1 MRDILGLRKARSEAI
16 EKMDAILAAA
26 GENDLTEAEQKSFDD
41 ARAEV
46 EALDGRIKR
55 LEEVEA
61 LKAKHVVPAAD
72 PVKDSEVK
80 HYAAPKAVKEKGT
93 DFARIVRCL
102 AAAKGNVRDAAYVAE
117 QTFGPEGTDIAKA
130 LGAATGSAGGFLVPE
145 SYSSEIIE
153 LLRNRAIVR
162 QAGAMVMPLV
172 NGNLS
177 VPKLT
182 AGSTASY
189 IGENTNIS
197 ATQPT
202 MGQIRMTARTLAALV
217 PVSNQLIRYS
227 SPQADSVVR
236 DDLVAGMA
244 VTEDAAFLRDQ
255 GIGAA
260 PKGIRYW
267 ANSGNVFASAGT
279 SAANIETD
287 FKGAINKL
295 ESNNVRMI
303 RPVWFL
309 SPRTKNALWVLRD
322 TNGNLVFPE
331 IRDGNLWGYPVF
343 VSNNIPT
350 NLSGTNSEIY
360 LVDMADAVI
369 AEDQSIIIDVSDT
382 AAYHDGSNVIAA
394 FSQDQT
400 VVRAIMRHDFA
411 MRHDFSAAVVTG
423 VAY

>member
-1 MRDILGLRKARSEAI
+1 MSDILVLRKKRGEVVDRM
-16 EKMDAILAAA
+16 EGILAVA
-26 GENDLTEAEQKSFDD
+26 GDVDLSADEQKSFDD
-41 ARAEV
+41 AKAEV
-46 EALDGRIKR
+46 EALDARIKR
-55 LEEVEA
+55 SEEFEA
-61 LKAKHVVPAAD
+61 MKAKNLVPAIEEKAT
-72 PVKDSEVK
+72 VVIHAEAK
-80 HYAAPKAVKEKGT
+80 APKAKGT

-102 AAAKGNVRDAAYVAE
+102 AASKGNVRDAAYVAE
-117 QTFGPEGTDIAKA
+117 QTFGTDGADIAKA

-153 LLRNRAIVR
+153 LLRNQAIVR
-162 QAGAMVMPLV
+162 RAGAMTMPLV

-197 ATQPT
+197 SSQPT

-217 PVSNQLIRYS
+217 PISNQLIRFS

-236 DDLVAGMA
+236 DDLVSGLA

-255 GIGAA
+255 GLSAA

-279 SAANIETD
+279 TAANIETD

-303 RPVWFL
+303 RPVWFM

-322 TNGNLVFPE
+322 VSGALIFPE
-331 IRDGNLWGYPVF
+331 LRDGNLWGYPVL

-350 NLSGTNSEIY
+350 NLGSGSDSEIY
-360 LVDMADAVI
+360 FVDMADAVI
-369 AEDQSIIIDVSDT
+369 AEDQSIVIDVSDT

-400 VVRAIMRHDFA
+400 VIRAIMRHDFA
-411 MRHDFSAAVVTG
+411 MRHDYSAAIVTG
-423 VAY
+423 VGY

>member
-1 MRDILGLRKARSEAI
+1 MRDILGLRKARGELVD
-16 EKMDAILAAA
+16 KMEGILAAA
-26 GENDLTEAEQKSFDD
+26 GDVDLSPDEQKAFDD
-41 ARAEV
+41 AKGEIDV
-46 EALDGRIKR
+46 LDGRIKR
-55 LEEVEA
+55 LEDFEA
-61 LKAKHVVPAAD
+61 MKVKNLVPAIEEKSTVVVHA
-72 PVKDSEVK
+72 EVK
-80 HYAAPKAVKEKGT
+80 APKAKGT

-102 AAAKGNVRDAAYVAE
+102 AASKGNVRDAAHIAE
-117 QTFGPEGTDIAKA
+117 TMFGSDDAGIAKA
-130 LGAATGSAGGFLVPE
+130 MGAATGSAGGFLVPE

-153 LLRNRAIVR
+153 LLRNQAIVR
-162 QAGAMVMPLV
+162 RAGAMTMPLI

-189 IGENTNIS
+189 IGENSNIS
-197 ATQPT
+197 SSQPS

-217 PVSNQLIRYS
+217 PISNQLIRFS

-236 DDLVAGMA
+236 DDLVSGLA

-255 GIGAA
+255 GLGAA

-267 ANSGNVFASAGT
+267 ANSANVFATAGT
-279 SAANIETD
+279 SAANVETD
-287 FKGAINKL
+287 LKGAINKL

-322 TNGNLVFPE
+322 ANGNLVFPE

-343 VSNNIPT
+343 VSNNVPT
-350 NLSGTNSEIY
+350 NLGGGAESEIY

-369 AEDQSIIIDVSDT
+369 AEDQSIVIDVSDT

-411 MRHDFSAAVVTG
+411 MRHDYSAAVVTG

>member
-1 MRDILGLRKARSEAI
+1 MRDILGLRRARGELVDKMEALI
-16 EKMDAILAAA
+16 AAA
-26 GENDLTEAEQKSFDD
+26 GDADLSVEDKAAFD
-41 ARAEV
+41 AAKAEV
-46 EALDGRIKR
+46 EALDLRIKR
-55 LEEVEA
+55 VEELEA
-61 LKAKHVVPAAD
+61 MKAKNLTPAIEEKTIVVHAEA
-72 PVKDSEVK
+72 K
-80 HYAAPKAVKEKGT
+80 APKAKGT

-102 AAAKGNVRDAAYVAE
+102 AMAKGNTREAAHIAE
-117 QTFGPEGTDIAKA
+117 TMFGTDDSGIAKA
-130 LGAATGSAGGFLVPE
+130 MGAATGSAGGFIVPE
-145 SYSSEIIE
+145 SYSSEMIE

-162 QAGAMVMPLV
+162 QAGAVSMPLI

-182 AGSTASY
+182 AGTTASY
-189 IGENTNIS
+189 IGENQNMT
-197 ATQPT
+197 TGQPT
-202 MGQIRMTARTLAALV
+202 LGQIRMTARTLAALV
-217 PVSNQLIRYS
+217 PISNQLIRYS
-227 SPQADSVVR
+227 SPQADGVVR
-236 DDLVAGMA
+236 DDLVSGMA

-255 GIGAA
+255 GLGAA
-260 PKGIRYW
+260 PKGLRYW
-267 ANSGNVFASAGT
+267 ANTNNVFATAGT

-331 IRDGNLWGYPVF
+331 IRDGNLWGYPVY

-350 NLSGTNSEIY
+350 NLGGGTESEIY

-369 AEDQSIIIDVSDT
+369 AEDQSIVIDVSDT
-382 AAYHDGSNVIAA
+382 AAYYDGSAVVAA

-411 MRHDFSAAVVTG
+411 LRHDYSCAVVTG

>member
-1 MRDILGLRKARSEAI
+1 MRDILGLRKARSEAVD
-16 EKMDAILAAA
+16 KMEAIVVAA
-26 GENDLTEAEQKSFDD
+26 GEEDLTEAEQKAFDE
-41 ARAEV
+41 AKAEV
-46 EALDGRIKR
+46 EKLDARIKR
-55 LEEVEA
+55 LEDLEVKKVA
-61 LKAKHVVPAAD
+61 SLVPAD
-72 PVKDSEVK
+72 EPVEEKTVRV
-80 HYAAPKAVKEKGT
+80 HAAPKAVKEKGT

-102 AAAKGNVRDAAYVAE
+102 AATKGNVRDAAYVAE
-117 QTFGPEGTDIAKA
+117 QTFGPEGSDIAKA

-162 QAGAMVMPLV
+162 QAGAMIMPLV

-189 IGENTNIS
+189 IGENSNIN

-227 SPQADSVVR
+227 SPQADTVVR
-236 DDLVAGMA
+236 DDLVSGMA
-244 VTEDAAFLRDQ
+244 VTEDAAFLRDE
-255 GIGAA
+255 GLGAA

-267 ANSGNVFASAGT
+267 ANASNVFASAGT
-279 SAANIETD
+279 TAANIETD

-303 RPVWFL
+303 RPAWFL

-322 TNGNLVFPE
+322 ANGNLVFPE
-331 IRDGNLWGYPVF
+331 LRDGNLWGYPVF

-382 AAYHDGSNVIAA
+382 AAYYDGSSVVAA

-411 MRHDFSAAVVTG
+411 MRHDYSAAVVTG

>member
-1 MRDILGLRKARSEAI
+1 MRDINVLRKARSESI
-16 EKMDAILAAA
+16 EKMDAILTAA
-26 GENDLTEAEQKSFDD
+26 GENDLSEAEQKSFDD

-46 EALDGRIKR
+46 DALDLRIKR
-55 LEEVEA
+55 VEEVEA
-61 LKAKHVVPAAD
+61 LKAKSAVPAAA
-72 PVKDSEVK
+72 PVEAKA
-80 HYAAPKAVKEKGT
+80 YAAPRAPKEKGT

-102 AAAKGNVRDAAYVAE
+102 AASKGNVRDAAYVAE
-117 QTFGPEGTDIAKA
+117 QTFGPEGADIAKA

-145 SYSSEIIE
+145 NYSSEIIE

-177 VPKLT
+177 IPKLT

-189 IGENTNIS
+189 IGENSNVSTS
-197 ATQPT
+197 QPT
-202 MGQIRMTARTLAALV
+202 MGQIRLTARTLAALV

-309 SPRTKNALWVLRD
+309 SPRTKNALWTLRD
-322 TNGNLVFPE
+322 ASGNLIFPE

-343 VSNNIPT
+343 VSNSVPS
-350 NLSGTNSEIY
+350 NLGSGSDSEIY

-369 AEDQSIIIDVSDT
+369 AEDQGIVIDVSDT

-411 MRHDFSAAVVTG
+411 MRHDYSAAVVTG
-423 VAY
+423 VGY